1 MTPNEL
7 AKDPSKIA
15 GYLEDKIR
23 LVEQASTR
31 LDEVLAR
38 TKVLFGH
45 VPDQVSEEICLSFLG
60 WEDASRIFQRAT
72 DIIHRRRTKR
82 LEREG
87 KIDDS
92 SAWLLKGEEKEQNE
106 KYHEAYS
113 RFLELC
119 NNYSERV
126 WESNVLWPSVK
137 TGLVARLRREKKLVW
152 LVDDLELD
160 CLGKKFGVKRDE
172 SELPRKENENLQ
184 ERMERWREWR
194 REIETKF
201 RMELASKITGP
212 SHQVRSRFLR
222 SWPASSKKKTN
233 YYNWKLEHEGKTH
246 IVQLEIPSDDR
257 KVAKIR
263 LKTRGKNEWIVGRMF
278 FFGGNPREW
287 KQTPKGPQISLVTAR
302 QMPITG
308 IFRIFDFQNDK
319 VLEPA

>member
-23 LVEQASTR
+23 LVEQASKRLEDVLTR
-31 LDEVLAR
+31 
-38 TKVLFGH
+38 TNVLFGH
-45 VPDQVSEEICLSFLG
+45 VPDHISEEICLSFLG
-60 WEDASRIFQRAT
+60 WEGADDIFRKAS

-87 KIDDS
+87 KIDDP
-92 SAWLLKGEEKEQNE
+92 SAWELKGEEKEQNE
-106 KYHEAYS
+106 KYHNAYF

-119 NNYSERV
+119 NNYSKRV
-126 WESNVLWPSVK
+126 WESNILFPSIK

-172 SELPRKENENLQ
+172 SELPRKENEGHQ
-184 ERMERWREWR
+184 ERMERWREWHR
-194 REIETKF
+194 QNDAKF
-201 RMELASKITGP
+201 RMELSSKITGP
-212 SHQVRSRFLR
+212 SHQVRSRWCQTTGNR
-222 SWPASSKKKTN
+222 VSVH
-233 YYNWKLEHEGKTH
+233 YQWKLEHEGKTH
-246 IVQLEIPSDDR
+246 IVRLEIPSDDR

-302 QMPITG
+302 QMPKTG
-308 IFRIFDFQNDK
+308 IFRIYDFQNDK
-319 VLEPA
+319 VLEPV